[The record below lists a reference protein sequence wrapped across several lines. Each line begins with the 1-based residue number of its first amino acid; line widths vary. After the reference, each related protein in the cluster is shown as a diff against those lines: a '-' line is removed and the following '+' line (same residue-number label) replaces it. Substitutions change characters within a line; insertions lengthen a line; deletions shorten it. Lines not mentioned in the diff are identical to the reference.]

1 MQIHSLTFIVF
12 LLVSTWFGLSRAIE
26 CRVNVKNPS
35 KYAYTITV
43 DQTGKGN
50 FVTIQKAVD
59 SVPSNNDQWLRIH
72 VHPGIYMEKVTI
84 PKEKQCIFLEGSGY
98 TQTTISGEDH
108 SQTDSSATFTVL
120 PDNFVAKGIAF
131 MKTQIRYLACLTFN
145 TNNVVIIQ
153 LKNSYNRPIVVDEV
167 KPAVA
172 ARIYGDKAAFYDC
185 AFLGFQD
192 TLWDVEG
199 RHYFNS
205 CYIEGAIDFIWG
217 DGQSFFEEC
226 RINVTAGLLPSQ
238 VSAGYITAQG
248 RQSEEDPG
256 GFVFENGYVFGTGQA
271 YLGRAY
277 RPYSRVIFHG
287 TTLDSVVVSAGW
299 DASKYQGHDEYF
311 KKITLIFLK
320 LLRPSNAA
328 KKRFVL
334 DSIVAPH

>member
-12 LLVSTWFGLSRAIE
+12 LLVSTCFGLSTAIE

-108 SQTDSSATFTVL
+108 SQTDSSATFTML

-131 MKTQIRYLACLTFN
+131 M
-145 TNNVVIIQ
+145 
-153 LKNSYNRPIVVDEV
+153 NSYNRPIVVDEV

-299 DASKYQGHDEYF
+299 DASKYQGHEENLTYAEIGCKGAGASTSKRVEWE
-311 KKITLIFLK
+311 KKNFDGSLQKEFS
-320 LLRPSNAA
+320 RD
-328 KKRFVL
+328 RFINKDGWL
-334 DSIVAPH
+334 GNQPMSS

>member
-12 LLVSTWFGLSRAIE
+12 LLVSTCFGLSTAIE

-108 SQTDSSATFTVL
+108 SQTDSSATFTML

-131 MKTQIRYLACLTFN
+131 M
-145 TNNVVIIQ
+145 
-153 LKNSYNRPIVVDEV
+153 NSYNRPIVVDEV

-185 AFLGFQD
+185 
-192 TLWDVEG
+192 

-299 DASKYQGHDEYF
+299 DASKYQGHEYVHYLSLYF
-311 KKITLIFLK
+311 LSYIHSYNYYIYISVQINGGCDLVEMKSRIHCQPSSCATTNPKK
-320 LLRPSNAA
+320 
-328 KKRFVL
+328 
-334 DSIVAPH
+334 

>member
-12 LLVSTWFGLSRAIE
+12 LLVSTCFGLSRAIE

-131 MKTQIRYLACLTFN
+131 ME
-145 TNNVVIIQ
+145 
-153 LKNSYNRPIVVDEV
+153 PIVVDEV

-226 RINVTAGLLPSQ
+226 RINVTAGLPPSQ

-299 DASKYQGHDEYF
+299 DASKYQGHEENLTYAEIGCKGAGASTSKRVEWEKNNFDGS
-311 KKITLIFLK
+311 
-320 LLRPSNAA
+320 LLQEFSRD
-328 KKRFVL
+328 RFINKDGWL
-334 DSIVAPH
+334 GNQPMSS

>member
-1 MQIHSLTFIVF
+1 MQIHLLTFIVF
-12 LLVSTWFGLSRAIE
+12 LLVSTCFGLSRAIE

-35 KYAYTITV
+35 KYQYTITV

-50 FVTIQKAVD
+50 FATIQKAVD

-84 PKEKQCIFLEGSGY
+84 PTEKQCIFLEGSGH

-131 MKTQIRYLACLTFN
+131 M
-145 TNNVVIIQ
+145 
-153 LKNSYNRPIVVDEV
+153 NSYNRPIVVDEV
-167 KPAVA
+167 QPAVA

-217 DGQSFFEEC
+217 DGRSFFEEC

-256 GFVFENGYVFGTGQA
+256 GFVFENGYVFGTGQT

-287 TTLDSVVVSAGW
+287 TTFDSVVVPAGW
-299 DASKYQGHDEYF
+299 DASKYQGHEYVHYLSLYF
-311 KKITLIFLK
+311 HSYNYYIYKSVQINRGVT
-320 LLRPSNAA
+320 
-328 KKRFVL
+328 
-334 DSIVAPH
+334 

>member
-12 LLVSTWFGLSRAIE
+12 LLVSTCFGLSRAIE

-131 MKTQIRYLACLTFN
+131 M
-145 TNNVVIIQ
+145 
-153 LKNSYNRPIVVDEV
+153 NSYNRPIVVDEV

-172 ARIYGDKAAFYDC
+172 TRIYGDKAAFYDC

-271 YLGRAY
+271 YLGHHTVLTPELFFMVLRWIQWWFLLDGMLRNTKAMIDKRISMKMVRDMRDMERLWRAEGKGAVAEAKEK
-277 RPYSRVIFHG
+277 REVEVKEERES
-287 TTLDSVVVSAGW
+287 
-299 DASKYQGHDEYF
+299 DAEGDCG
-311 KKITLIFLK
+311 KI
-320 LLRPSNAA
+320 
-328 KKRFVL
+328 
-334 DSIVAPH
+334 

>member
-1 MQIHSLTFIVF
+1 MQIHLLTFIVF
-12 LLVSTWFGLSRAIE
+12 LLVSTCFGLSGAIE

-72 VHPGIYMEKVTI
+72 VLPGIYMENVTI

-108 SQTDSSATFTVL
+108 SQTDSSATFTAL

-131 MKTQIRYLACLTFN
+131 M
-145 TNNVVIIQ
+145 
-153 LKNSYNRPIVVDEV
+153 NSYNRPILVDEV

-172 ARIYGDKAAFYDC
+172 ARIYGDKAAFYEC

-287 TTLDSVVVSAGW
+287 TTLDSVVVPAGW
-299 DASKYQGHDEYF
+299 DASNYQGHEENLTYAEIGCKGAGASTSKRVEWE
-311 KKITLIFLK
+311 KKNLDGS
-320 LLRPSNAA
+320 LLQEFSR
-328 KKRFVL
+328 
-334 DSIVAPH
+334 DSFINKDGWLGNQPMSS